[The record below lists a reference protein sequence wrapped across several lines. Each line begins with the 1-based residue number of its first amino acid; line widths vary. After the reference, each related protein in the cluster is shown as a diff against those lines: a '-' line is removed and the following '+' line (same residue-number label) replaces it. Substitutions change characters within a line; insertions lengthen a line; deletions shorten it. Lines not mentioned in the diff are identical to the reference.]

1 MDFSERLK
9 RERSRLGMTQDQFA
23 SACGVSK
30 RAQANYESGDRYP
43 DVRYLA
49 AAEEAGADVPFLVNG
64 RKTEHIRQM
73 GNAILRVFECVEK
86 RIPALG
92 SLTVLGIIQL
102 IAQDEANA
110 QDDDWKGGFVSD
122 EERQALIDALLEHS
136 QLMDAVLFAIGT
148 ALRHQGLKLPPD
160 KYIRLAL
167 RLVKIFKDS
176 GTVDQ
181 AKVSEAVTLIA
192 D

>member
-1 MDFSERLK
+1 MDFSERIK
-9 RERSRLGMTQDQFA
+9 AERNRLGLSQGDFA
-23 SACGVSK
+23 DKCGVSK
-30 RAQANYESGDRYP
+30 RTQASYEAGISCP
-43 DVRYLA
+43 DLRYLA

-110 QDDDWKGGFVSD
+110 RDNDWKGGFVSN

-136 QLMDAVLFAIGT
+136 PLMGDVLFAIGT